1 MMTTLSDPAVAP
13 AVNDDKTL
21 ADPFV
26 KCLVRLIR
34 AEDSCGLWRGKCDA
48 DLLANFTVTD
58 EQRRAIP
65 IIGDPDPYVL
75 WKLDIFYA
83 AVGLAIEERSDLLV
97 SRTMEVS
104 QEGFGRVLFTTKRLV
119 LLSKTLRDVH
129 RFGFNTLRDCA
140 KTGTRLVNDAV
151 AVIKAYPDV
160 ARA

>member
-1 MMTTLSDPAVAP
+1 MTTLSDPAVTP
-13 AVNDDKTL
+13 TVNDDKIFGT
-21 ADPFV
+21 PFI

-34 AEDSCGLWRGKCDA
+34 AEDSYGLWRGKCNSE
-48 DLLANFTVTD
+48 LLAHFTVTED
-58 EQRRAIP
+58 QRRAIP
-65 IIGDPDPYVL
+65 IIGDPDPHVL

-83 AVGLAIEERSDLLV
+83 AVGIAIEERSDLLV
-97 SRTMEVS
+97 SRTMEVN